1 MAFNPLEM
9 VRENSKVVMAGI
21 TMVAMFVFVLTF
33 GQGDIL
39 NTLTGGS
46 GADRGPEVT
55 TLFGKTV
62 HKADVQKV
70 RDDFMLAEFLRFGY
84 SNSLNASQRRE
95 SEAKRPRFLSVPPQT
110 LDESIDQLIWAHQ
123 AEKLGIRLDDAAM
136 RKIFNEELATPSM
149 KDPWPEGMAF
159 EELPYL
165 KTAMQFAQL
174 NRRVANP
181 KEIKEAVRG
190 LMTNMLARE
199 VVLGQST
206 GGLFQ
211 MMMGGGAGGVPATTL
226 APTPEEF
233 HRFYERNL
241 TRVAAVVQPLPI
253 PPVDPKSQTV
263 ADKEIQDFYDR
274 YKDLEPAPGSAF
286 PGFKTPQMYKLSWV
300 AAREDSP
307 LVKAQL
313 PLLQAL
319 RVWAPAQ
326 VLAQSAAGGAAASA
340 MGLYTWSDISSTGL
354 PVLTNDS
361 LPGLGPWIWLDP
373 QLGAF
378 ERRDLAAK
386 IAPFEQRRHD
396 AAYQKSGN
404 SLEKITPEVVAGV
417 IGLGQANHHAAAVAF
432 VAAGPDALA
441 RFRRVKQAATAA
453 LLASAN
459 HLPFSPLGATAS
471 PGKLAGEET
480 VAAQIAP
487 EVLAASQ
494 KSTFDRQVASFSE
507 FLAGLRGTN
516 GTAPKDASAAEAKAR
531 ERATALGFAY
541 TSLAGL
547 QDVGSVEKDPAAQPL
562 ITAYQDS
569 LKANSPNREVDRP
582 FADYLRQQVRG
593 VFQSSRITSR
603 DPNQPLDGV
612 LASDKKKE
620 VKPEY
625 LFWASEEQTSRPRTL
640 DEVRPMVVNE
650 ILLRRQVREVRKKA
664 KEYQDF
670 VKGCTG
676 GKAVDLVT
684 GEQCL
689 AKLKEKF
696 PELKGAP
703 AATSFDGKSNLQR
716 AASFS
721 PAMAGSY
728 EQSRIPLNSIRYPR
742 PESLLLLA
750 DADPGNAVVL
760 ADNPGTS
767 LYLALVTSKVAPSES
782 EFKAAYQ
789 GASKQR
795 EMNEPDNLYQRLNQ
809 ATNLRYEDLLMQDL
823 RRQATG
829 AELDSQGLIVLKD
842 EALRRN
848 PD

>member
-46 GADRGPEVT
+46 SADKGPEVT
-55 TLFGKTV
+55 RLYGKQV
-62 HKADVQKV
+62 YKSDVAKV
-70 RDDFMLAEFLRFGY
+70 RENFMLGEFLRFGY

-95 SEAKRPRFLSVPPQT
+95 SEAKRPRFLSMPPQT
-110 LDESIDQLIWAHQ
+110 LDESVDQLIWAEQ

-149 KDPWPEGMAF
+149 KDPWPEGMSF

-174 NRRVANP
+174 NRRVVTP
-181 KEIKEAVRG
+181 KDIKEGLRG
-190 LMTNMLARE
+190 LMATMLARE
-199 VVLGQST
+199 VVLGQAA
-206 GGLFQ
+206 GGMFQ
-211 MMMGGGAGGVPATTL
+211 MMMGGAAGGVPATTL
-226 APTPEEF
+226 VPTPEEF

-253 PPVDPKSQTV
+253 PAVDPKTQTV
-263 ADKEIQDFYDR
+263 SEKEVQDFFDR
-274 YKDLEPAPGSAF
+274 YKDVEPVPGSSF
-286 PGFKTPQMYKLSWV
+286 PGFKTPQMYKLAWV
-300 AAREDSP
+300 AAREDAP

-326 VLAQSAAGGAAASA
+326 VLGQSLAGAGAASV
-340 MGLYTWSDISSTGL
+340 MGLYTWSDTSSTGL
-354 PVLTNDS
+354 PVLTDDS

-386 IAPFEQRRHD
+386 ISPFEQRRHD
-396 AAYQKSGN
+396 AAYQKSG
-404 SLEKITPEVVAGV
+404 SPLERITPEVVVGLV
-417 IGLGQANHHAAAVAF
+417 GLGGAHNHAAAVAW
-432 VAAGPDALA
+432 VTGGPDALA

-453 LLASAN
+453 LLGSAN
-459 HLPFSPLGATAS
+459 HLPYSPLGATTM

-480 VAAQIAP
+480 VAALIAP
-487 EVLAASQ
+487 EVFAASQ
-494 KSTFDRQVASFSE
+494 KATFDRQVASFSE
-507 FLAGLRGTN
+507 FLSSLRGAN
-516 GTAPKDASAAEAKAR
+516 GIPPKDAIAAEAKAKD
-531 ERATALGFAY
+531 RATALGFAY
-541 TSLAGL
+541 TPLAGL
-547 QDVGSVEKDPAAQPL
+547 QDIGSVEKDPAAQAL
-562 ITAYQDS
+562 INAYQES
-569 LKANSPNREVDRP
+569 LKTNSPNREVDRP

-593 VFQSSRITSR
+593 VFLASRISGR
-603 DPNQPLDGV
+603 DPNQPLDF
-612 LASDKKKE
+612 LASDKKKD
-620 VKPEY
+620 VKPEF
-625 LFWASEEQTSRPRTL
+625 LFWASEDQASRPRTL

-670 VKGCTG
+670 VKGCTT
-676 GKAVDLVT
+676 GKAVDLVS

-689 AKLKEKF
+689 AKLREKF
-696 PELKGAP
+696 PELKSAP

-716 AASFS
+716 SASFS

-728 EQSRIPLNSIRYPR
+728 EQSRIPLATIRYPR

-750 DADPGNAVVL
+750 DVEPGNSVVL
-760 ADNPGTS
+760 ADNSGTS

-795 EMNEPDNLYQRLNQ
+795 EMNEPDNLYQRLTQ

-829 AELDSQGLIVLKD
+829 ADLDSQGLIMLKD
-842 EALRRN
+842 ETLRRN

>member
-39 NTLTGGS
+39 NTLTGGA
-46 GADRGPEVT
+46 GGDRGPEVT
-55 TLFGKTV
+55 KLYGKTIY
-62 HKADVQKV
+62 KADVQKV
-70 RDDFMLAEFLRFGY
+70 RENFNLAEFLRFGY
-84 SNSLNASQRRE
+84 SSSLNASQRRE

-110 LDESIDQLIWAHQ
+110 LDESVDQLIWAHQ

-149 KDPWPEGMAF
+149 KDPWPEGMSF

-174 NRRVANP
+174 NRRVATP
-181 KEIKEAVRG
+181 KDIKEAVRS
-190 LMTNMLARE
+190 LMANMLARE

-206 GGLFQ
+206 SGLFQ

-226 APTPEEF
+226 TPTPEEF

-253 PPVDPKSQTV
+253 PPADPKGQAVT
-263 ADKEIQDFYDR
+263 DKEIQDFFDR
-274 YKDLEPAPGSAF
+274 YKDVEPAPGSAF
-286 PGFKTPQMYKLSWV
+286 PGFKTPQMYKLSWA

-313 PLLQAL
+313 PMLQAL

-326 VLAQSAAGGAAASA
+326 VLAQSAAGGAVASA
-340 MGLYTWSDISSTGL
+340 MGLYTWSDTSSTGL
-354 PVLTNDS
+354 PVLTDDS

-386 IAPFEQRRHD
+386 IAPFEQKRHD
-396 AAYQKSGN
+396 AAYQKTGN
-404 SLEKITPEVVAGV
+404 ALEKITPELVVGV
-417 IGLGQANHHAAAVAF
+417 VGLGQANQHAAAVA
-432 VAAGPDALA
+432 VIAAGPDALA

-453 LLASAN
+453 LLASGN
-459 HLPFSPLGATAS
+459 HLPFSPIAATAS
-471 PGKLAGEET
+471 PGKLAPEET
-480 VAAQIAP
+480 VASQIAP
-487 EVLAASQ
+487 EVMAASQ
-494 KSTFDRQVASFSE
+494 KSTFDRQIASFTE
-507 FLAGLRGTN
+507 FLSGLRGTN
-516 GTAPKDASAAEAKAR
+516 GNAPKDSAAAEAKAK
-531 ERATALGFAY
+531 ERAAALGFAY
-541 TSLAGL
+541 TALNAL
-547 QDVGSVEKDPAAQPL
+547 QDVGAIEKDSASQPL

-569 LKANSPNREVDRP
+569 LKINNPDKEVDRP

-593 VFQSSRITSR
+593 VFQASRISGRETNLNP
-603 DPNQPLDGV
+603 DP
-612 LASDKKKE
+612 AKAEKKKE
-620 VKPEY
+620 VNPEY
-625 LFWASEEQTSRPRTL
+625 LFWASEEQASRPRTL
-640 DEVRPMVVNE
+640 DEVRSMVVGE
-650 ILLRRQVREVRKKA
+650 ILLRRQVREVRRKA

-670 VKGCTG
+670 VKTCTG
-676 GKAVDLVT
+676 GKPVDIVT
-684 GEQCL
+684 GEQCM

-696 PELKGAP
+696 PELKTAP
-703 AATSFDGKSNLQR
+703 ATTSFDGKSNLQR
-716 AASFS
+716 SPSFS

-750 DADPGNAVVL
+750 DAEPGNAIVL

-842 EALRRN
+842 ESLRRN

>member
-39 NTLTGGS
+39 NTLTGGA

-55 TLFGKTV
+55 KLFGKTV
-62 HKADVQKV
+62 YKADVQKV
-70 RDDFMLAEFLRFGY
+70 RENFNLAEFLRFGY
-84 SNSLNASQRRE
+84 SSSLNASQRRE
-95 SEAKRPRFLSVPPQT
+95 SDAKRPRFLSVPPQS
-110 LDESIDQLIWAHQ
+110 LDESVDQLIWAHQ
-123 AEKLGIRLDDAAM
+123 AEKLGIRLDEAAM

-149 KDPWPEGMAF
+149 KDPWPEGMSF

-165 KTAMQFAQL
+165 KTALQFAQL
-174 NRRVANP
+174 NRRVATP
-181 KEIKEAVRG
+181 KDIKEALRS

-206 GGLFQ
+206 SGLFQ
-211 MMMGGGAGGVPATTL
+211 MMMGGGAGGVPSTTL
-226 APTPEEF
+226 SPTPEEF

-253 PPVDPKSQTV
+253 PAVDAKGQTV
-263 ADKEIQDFYDR
+263 SDKEIQDFFDR
-274 YKDLEPAPGSAF
+274 YKDQEPVPGSAF
-286 PGFKTPQMYKLSWV
+286 PGFKTPQMYKLSWA

-313 PLLQAL
+313 PMLQAL

-326 VLAQSAAGGAAASA
+326 VLAQSLAGGAAASA
-340 MGLYTWSDISSTGL
+340 LGLYTWSDTSSTGL
-354 PVLTNDS
+354 PVLTDDS

-386 IAPFEQRRHD
+386 IAPFEQKRHD
-396 AAYQKSGN
+396 AAYQKTGTA
-404 SLEKITPEVVAGV
+404 LEKITPELVVGV
-417 IGLGQANHHAAAVAF
+417 VGLGQANQHAAAVAM
-432 VAAGPDALA
+432 VAAGPDAIA

-453 LLASAN
+453 LLGSGN
-459 HLPFSPLGATAS
+459 HLPFSPLGATPS
-471 PGKLAGEET
+471 PGKLAAEET
-480 VAAQIAP
+480 VASQIAP

-494 KSTFDRQVASFSE
+494 KSAFDRQIASFTE
-507 FLAGLRGTN
+507 FLSGLRGA
-516 GTAPKDASAAEAKAR
+516 GGIAPKDAAAAEAKAKD
-531 ERATALGFAY
+531 RAAALGFAY
-541 TSLAGL
+541 SASGAL
-547 QDVGSVEKDPAAQPL
+547 QDVGAIEKDAATQPL
-562 ITAYQDS
+562 VVAYQDS
-569 LKANSPNREVDRP
+569 LKINNPDKEVDRP

-593 VFQSSRITSR
+593 VFQASRISGRENSLTP
-603 DPNQPLDGV
+603 DP
-612 LASDKKKE
+612 AKAEKKKE

-625 LFWASEEQTSRPRTL
+625 LFWASEEQPSRPRTL
-640 DEVRPMVVNE
+640 DEVKPMVVNE
-650 ILLRRQVREVRKKA
+650 ILLRRQVREVRRKA

-670 VKGCTG
+670 VKTCTG
-676 GKAVDLVT
+676 GKPVDIVT
-684 GEQCL
+684 GEQCM

-696 PELKGAP
+696 PELKSAP

-750 DADPGNAVVL
+750 DADPGNAIVL

-767 LYLALVTSKVAPSES
+767 LYLALVTSKVAPSDS

-795 EMNEPDNLYQRLNQ
+795 EMNEPDNLYQRLTQ
-809 ATNLRYEDLLMQDL
+809 ATNLRYEDMLMQDL

-829 AELDSQGLIVLKD
+829 ADLDSQGLIMLKD
-842 EALRRN
+842 ESLRRN